1 MLKKILI
8 ALAAVVAVFVVVVS
22 LQPSTFRVTRSATLA
37 APPAVVF
44 ALVNDFHAWDAWSP
58 WAKLDPAMKATFE
71 GPTSGTGAIYTWT
84 GNNDVGAGRMT
95 IIETRPLELVR
106 IKLEFLKPFAATNT
120 TDFTFKS
127 EGNQT
132 NVTWAMFGDQ
142 SFLAKAFGLFVD
154 CDKMLGVD
162 FEKGLASMKTV
173 AEATAKPGATIATR
187 GQ

>member
-8 ALAAVVAVFVVVVS
+8 SLAAVIAVFVVVVS

-37 APPAVVF
+37 APPTVVH
-44 ALVNDFHAWDAWSP
+44 ALVNDFHSWDAWSP
-58 WAKLDPAMKATFE
+58 WAKIDPAMKTAFE
-71 GPTSGTGAIYTWT
+71 GPTSGPGATYSWS

-95 IIETRPLELVR
+95 IIESRPSELFR

-132 NVTWAMFGDQ
+132 TVTWAMFGDQ
-142 SFLAKAFGLFVD
+142 NFLAKAFGLFVD
-154 CDKMLGVD
+154 CDKMIGAD

-173 AEATAKPGATIATR
+173 AEAAAKAGTTIATR
-187 GQ
+187 